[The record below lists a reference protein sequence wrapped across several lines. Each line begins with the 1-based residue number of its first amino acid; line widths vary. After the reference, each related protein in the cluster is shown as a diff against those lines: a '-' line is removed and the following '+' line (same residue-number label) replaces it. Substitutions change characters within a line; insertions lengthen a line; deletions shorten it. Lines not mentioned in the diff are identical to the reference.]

1 MQEVTVNGQTFAVSE
16 AMAAAINADQEQSAV
31 RVNDLTAG
39 LEAARVAAV
48 TPTAPAEPGVSVE
61 GTAPMAQYNW
71 ETKLFEAPAEAMR
84 EAINIAKNEAKE
96 EIRVE
101 YAQTRAQENARADFW
116 SDFYEKNDFL
126 KGREKVVDFIVQRDG
141 DLAAMSLEKAGLEI
155 KNRTTAFLA
164 EAGVTIPGGDKPPPI
179 VEGGPEKAP
188 KTEAAQPQSG
198 DKPKS
203 LGSVLRKRSTERA
216 EARRENIKMVK

>member
-16 AMAAAINADQEQSAV
+16 AMAAAINADKEQSAV

-48 TPTAPAEPGVSVE
+48 TPTAPAEGVSVE
-61 GTAPMAQYNW
+61 GAAPMAQYNW

-126 KGREKVVDFIVQRDG
+126 KGREKVVDF
-141 DLAAMSLEKAGLEI
+141 
-155 KNRTTAFLA
+155 NRTTAFLA
-164 EAGVTIPGGDKPPPI
+164 EAGVTIPGGDKPPPL